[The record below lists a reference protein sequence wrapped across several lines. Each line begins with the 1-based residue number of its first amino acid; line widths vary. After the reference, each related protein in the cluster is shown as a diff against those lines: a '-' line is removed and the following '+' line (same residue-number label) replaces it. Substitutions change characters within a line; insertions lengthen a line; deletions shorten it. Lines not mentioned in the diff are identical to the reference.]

1 MEDNLARKTD
11 QLAYSDEFLYAFDY
25 QSDPQLT
32 PAPTKM
38 RKRFIS
44 LDLARGM
51 AITLMILSHTVKGL
65 LSYHQM
71 PDWGIIPIHLI
82 TKFSSTLFVI
92 IFGISLSLYFIPYI
106 NTMEWQKK
114 QFRLVWKG
122 VLILFWYKVLTV
134 VQMFQTYPSPQIV
147 NTLLFKQFPDF
158 VEVLGFYSICL
169 LWIPFFLPVWH
180 KLEVIF
186 KLLLIGG
193 FAVGGYWLAS
203 HVNWG
208 PNIILKVLLVE
219 HRGYFTFGQ
228 ITRGS
233 IVLMGLLIG
242 DFLRKSKSFEEGQFI
257 TSIFCLFSSIVLTIY
272 FFFTAHPHT
281 DRILSAIAHN
291 WGKHPPNL
299 PFMTFSLAGSFA
311 ILGICLLFPKILN
324 KLLYPISLIGRISLQ
339 AFIIHILVIF
349 IFYRY
354 LFDLRHKVTYLQALS
369 LAGILITFIAS
380 IGWIQSKKRKSKKIG
395 LLK

>member
-147 NTLLFKQFPDF
+147 NTLLFKQFPD
-158 VEVLGFYSICL
+158 LC
-169 LWIPFFLPVWH
+169 P
-180 KLEVIF
+180 
-186 KLLLIGG
+186 IG
-193 FAVGGYWLAS
+193 
-203 HVNWG
+203 
-208 PNIILKVLLVE
+208 I
-219 HRGYFTFGQ
+219 
-228 ITRGS
+228 
-233 IVLMGLLIG
+233 
-242 DFLRKSKSFEEGQFI
+242 
-257 TSIFCLFSSIVLTIY
+257 
-272 FFFTAHPHT
+272 
-281 DRILSAIAHN
+281 
-291 WGKHPPNL
+291 
-299 PFMTFSLAGSFA
+299 
-311 ILGICLLFPKILN
+311 
-324 KLLYPISLIGRISLQ
+324 
-339 AFIIHILVIF
+339 
-349 IFYRY
+349 
-354 LFDLRHKVTYLQALS
+354 
-369 LAGILITFIAS
+369 
-380 IGWIQSKKRKSKKIG
+380 
-395 LLK
+395 